1 MADECKEERKL
12 NRLVTSGL
20 WQFGSI
26 WWIGNDRI
34 KEAEPGFNKKDEHI
48 GHPGLSLLKEPPL
61 GIYDAVPLLFGTSCR
76 NNKWVQVKGI
86 TAEDPEHL
94 TYFGLIQGSRSP
106 GCYDIQRL
114 TDGAAQ
120 ESLLRYRSSER
131 IWPNRHKTIVSP
143 DENNRLEAYC
153 RKHKLV

>member
-12 NRLVTSGL
+12 DRLVTSGL

-34 KEAEPGFNKKDEHI
+34 KESEPAFNKEDEHL

-76 NNKWVQVKGI
+76 DKKWVEVKGI
-86 TAEDPEHL
+86 TAERPNHL
-94 TYFGLIQGSRSP
+94 TYFGLIQGARSP
-106 GCYDIQRL
+106 GCYDIQLL
-114 TDGAAQ
+114 TDGAAHP
-120 ESLLRYRSSER
+120 SHRDYRSSKR
-131 IWPNRHKTIVSP
+131 IWPNEYKAIVSP
-143 DENNRLEAYC
+143 AERDRLEAYC
-153 RKHKLV
+153 RKHKLI